1 MKNKSKG
8 KMLNMK
14 TRSAIT
20 GYAYIAPWIAGFLLF
35 TLYPLI
41 FSVRLSLNEIKLDPA
56 GMEML
61 WRGNYYYN
69 TAWNVDTTFRM
80 DLGNTVTMILFS
92 TPVILI
98 FSLIIAIV
106 SGALL
111 GHTLFEKFKEEEQTV
126 FNDMSPIY
134 FLREGVYDNL
144 EYALASANKFD
155 TKIIVKEKAKY
166 YLYLAISKS
175 EDNLASIKKIYNDK
189 NLVVETKNINNESFL
204 TALEQME
211 NLFKKASSDEEK
223 LTIEKVILANYEEL
237 VLKN

>member
-1 MKNKSKG
+1 MYK
-8 KMLNMK
+8 
-14 TRSAIT
+14 R
-20 GYAYIAPWIAGFLLF
+20 F
-35 TLYPLI
+35 
-41 FSVRLSLNEIKLDPA
+41 
-56 GMEML
+56 
-61 WRGNYYYN
+61 
-69 TAWNVDTTFRM
+69 
-80 DLGNTVTMILFS
+80 
-92 TPVILI
+92 I

-144 EYALASANKFD
+144 EYALANANKFD

-189 NLVVETKNINNESFL
+189 NLVVETKNISNESFL

>member
-1 MKNKSKG
+1 MVVLVIIMNKK
-8 KMLNMK
+8 
-14 TRSAIT
+14 
-20 GYAYIAPWIAGFLLF
+20 F
-35 TLYPLI
+35 
-41 FSVRLSLNEIKLDPA
+41 
-56 GMEML
+56 
-61 WRGNYYYN
+61 
-69 TAWNVDTTFRM
+69 
-80 DLGNTVTMILFS
+80 
-92 TPVILI
+92 I
-98 FSLIIAIV
+98 FSLIVAIV
-106 SGALL
+106 SGAVI
-111 GHTLFEKFKEEEQTV
+111 GHTLFEKFTKEEQAV
-126 FNDMSPIY
+126 FNYKSPIY

-144 EYALASANKFD
+144 EYALDSANKFD

-189 NLVVETKNINNESFL
+189 NLVVETKNIDNESFV

>member
-1 MKNKSKG
+1 MYK
-8 KMLNMK
+8 
-14 TRSAIT
+14 R
-20 GYAYIAPWIAGFLLF
+20 F
-35 TLYPLI
+35 
-41 FSVRLSLNEIKLDPA
+41 
-56 GMEML
+56 
-61 WRGNYYYN
+61 
-69 TAWNVDTTFRM
+69 
-80 DLGNTVTMILFS
+80 
-92 TPVILI
+92 I

-126 FNDMSPIY
+126 FNDMSSIY

-189 NLVVETKNINNESFL
+189 NLVVETKNINNESFI

>member
-1 MKNKSKG
+1 MNKK
-8 KMLNMK
+8 
-14 TRSAIT
+14 
-20 GYAYIAPWIAGFLLF
+20 F
-35 TLYPLI
+35 
-41 FSVRLSLNEIKLDPA
+41 
-56 GMEML
+56 
-61 WRGNYYYN
+61 
-69 TAWNVDTTFRM
+69 
-80 DLGNTVTMILFS
+80 
-92 TPVILI
+92 I
-98 FSLIIAIV
+98 FSLIVAV
-106 SGALL
+106 VCGAFI
-111 GHTLFEKFKEEEQTV
+111 GHTLFEKFRKEEETV
-126 FNDMSPIY
+126 FSESTTLY

-144 EYALASANKFD
+144 EYALANANKFD

-211 NLFKKASSDEEK
+211 NLFKKASNDEEK

>member
-1 MKNKSKG
+1 MYK
-8 KMLNMK
+8 
-14 TRSAIT
+14 R
-20 GYAYIAPWIAGFLLF
+20 F
-35 TLYPLI
+35 
-41 FSVRLSLNEIKLDPA
+41 
-56 GMEML
+56 
-61 WRGNYYYN
+61 
-69 TAWNVDTTFRM
+69 
-80 DLGNTVTMILFS
+80 
-92 TPVILI
+92 I

-175 EDNLASIKKIYNDK
+175 EDNLVSIKKIYNDK
-189 NLVVETKNINNESFL
+189 NLVVETKNIKNESFL

>member
-1 MKNKSKG
+1 MYK
-8 KMLNMK
+8 
-14 TRSAIT
+14 R
-20 GYAYIAPWIAGFLLF
+20 F
-35 TLYPLI
+35 
-41 FSVRLSLNEIKLDPA
+41 
-56 GMEML
+56 
-61 WRGNYYYN
+61 
-69 TAWNVDTTFRM
+69 
-80 DLGNTVTMILFS
+80 
-92 TPVILI
+92 I

-144 EYALASANKFD
+144 EYALANANKFD

-189 NLVVETKNINNESFL
+189 NLVVETKNISNESFL

-237 VLKN
+237 VGLIAKFPL

>member
-1 MKNKSKG
+1 MYK
-8 KMLNMK
+8 
-14 TRSAIT
+14 R
-20 GYAYIAPWIAGFLLF
+20 F
-35 TLYPLI
+35 
-41 FSVRLSLNEIKLDPA
+41 
-56 GMEML
+56 
-61 WRGNYYYN
+61 
-69 TAWNVDTTFRM
+69 
-80 DLGNTVTMILFS
+80 
-92 TPVILI
+92 I

-144 EYALASANKFD
+144 EYALANANKFD

-175 EDNLASIKKIYNDK
+175 EDNLVSIKKIYNDK
-189 NLVVETKNINNESFL
+189 NLVVETKNIKNESFL

>member
-1 MKNKSKG
+1 MYK
-8 KMLNMK
+8 
-14 TRSAIT
+14 R
-20 GYAYIAPWIAGFLLF
+20 F
-35 TLYPLI
+35 
-41 FSVRLSLNEIKLDPA
+41 
-56 GMEML
+56 
-61 WRGNYYYN
+61 
-69 TAWNVDTTFRM
+69 
-80 DLGNTVTMILFS
+80 
-92 TPVILI
+92 I

-144 EYALASANKFD
+144 EYALANANKFD
-155 TKIIVKEKAKY
+155 AKIIVKEKAKY

-189 NLVVETKNINNESFL
+189 NLVVETKNISNESFL

>member
-1 MKNKSKG
+1 MYKK
-8 KMLNMK
+8 
-14 TRSAIT
+14 
-20 GYAYIAPWIAGFLLF
+20 F
-35 TLYPLI
+35 
-41 FSVRLSLNEIKLDPA
+41 
-56 GMEML
+56 
-61 WRGNYYYN
+61 
-69 TAWNVDTTFRM
+69 
-80 DLGNTVTMILFS
+80 
-92 TPVILI
+92 I

-144 EYALASANKFD
+144 EYALANANKVD

>member
-1 MKNKSKG
+1 MYKK
-8 KMLNMK
+8 
-14 TRSAIT
+14 
-20 GYAYIAPWIAGFLLF
+20 F
-35 TLYPLI
+35 
-41 FSVRLSLNEIKLDPA
+41 
-56 GMEML
+56 
-61 WRGNYYYN
+61 
-69 TAWNVDTTFRM
+69 
-80 DLGNTVTMILFS
+80 
-92 TPVILI
+92 I

-111 GHTLFEKFKEEEQTV
+111 GHTLFEKLKEEEQTV

-144 EYALASANKFD
+144 EYALANANKFD

-189 NLVVETKNINNESFL
+189 NLVVETKNINNESFV

>member
-1 MKNKSKG
+1 MYK
-8 KMLNMK
+8 
-14 TRSAIT
+14 R
-20 GYAYIAPWIAGFLLF
+20 F
-35 TLYPLI
+35 
-41 FSVRLSLNEIKLDPA
+41 
-56 GMEML
+56 
-61 WRGNYYYN
+61 
-69 TAWNVDTTFRM
+69 
-80 DLGNTVTMILFS
+80 
-92 TPVILI
+92 I

-144 EYALASANKFD
+144 EYALANANKFD

-175 EDNLASIKKIYNDK
+175 EDTLVSIKKIYNDK
-189 NLVVETKNINNESFL
+189 NLVVETKNIKNESFL

>member
-1 MKNKSKG
+1 MYK
-8 KMLNMK
+8 
-14 TRSAIT
+14 R
-20 GYAYIAPWIAGFLLF
+20 F
-35 TLYPLI
+35 
-41 FSVRLSLNEIKLDPA
+41 
-56 GMEML
+56 
-61 WRGNYYYN
+61 
-69 TAWNVDTTFRM
+69 
-80 DLGNTVTMILFS
+80 
-92 TPVILI
+92 I

-144 EYALASANKFD
+144 EYALANANKFA

-189 NLVVETKNINNESFL
+189 NLVVETKNISNESFL

>member
-1 MKNKSKG
+1 MYK
-8 KMLNMK
+8 
-14 TRSAIT
+14 R
-20 GYAYIAPWIAGFLLF
+20 F
-35 TLYPLI
+35 
-41 FSVRLSLNEIKLDPA
+41 
-56 GMEML
+56 
-61 WRGNYYYN
+61 
-69 TAWNVDTTFRM
+69 
-80 DLGNTVTMILFS
+80 
-92 TPVILI
+92 I

-189 NLVVETKNINNESFL
+189 NLVVETKNISNESFL

-223 LTIEKVILANYEEL
+223 LAIEKVILANYEEL

>member
-1 MKNKSKG
+1 MYK
-8 KMLNMK
+8 
-14 TRSAIT
+14 R
-20 GYAYIAPWIAGFLLF
+20 F
-35 TLYPLI
+35 
-41 FSVRLSLNEIKLDPA
+41 
-56 GMEML
+56 
-61 WRGNYYYN
+61 
-69 TAWNVDTTFRM
+69 
-80 DLGNTVTMILFS
+80 
-92 TPVILI
+92 I

-126 FNDMSPIY
+126 FNDISPIY

>member
-1 MKNKSKG
+1 MYKK
-8 KMLNMK
+8 
-14 TRSAIT
+14 
-20 GYAYIAPWIAGFLLF
+20 F
-35 TLYPLI
+35 
-41 FSVRLSLNEIKLDPA
+41 
-56 GMEML
+56 
-61 WRGNYYYN
+61 
-69 TAWNVDTTFRM
+69 
-80 DLGNTVTMILFS
+80 
-92 TPVILI
+92 I

-144 EYALASANKFD
+144 EYALANANKFD

-189 NLVVETKNINNESFL
+189 NLVVETKNISNESFL

>member
-1 MKNKSKG
+1 MYK
-8 KMLNMK
+8 
-14 TRSAIT
+14 R
-20 GYAYIAPWIAGFLLF
+20 F
-35 TLYPLI
+35 
-41 FSVRLSLNEIKLDPA
+41 
-56 GMEML
+56 
-61 WRGNYYYN
+61 
-69 TAWNVDTTFRM
+69 
-80 DLGNTVTMILFS
+80 
-92 TPVILI
+92 I

-106 SGALL
+106 SGTLL

>member
-1 MKNKSKG
+1 MYK
-8 KMLNMK
+8 
-14 TRSAIT
+14 R
-20 GYAYIAPWIAGFLLF
+20 F
-35 TLYPLI
+35 
-41 FSVRLSLNEIKLDPA
+41 
-56 GMEML
+56 
-61 WRGNYYYN
+61 
-69 TAWNVDTTFRM
+69 
-80 DLGNTVTMILFS
+80 
-92 TPVILI
+92 I

-204 TALEQME
+204 TTLEQME

>member
-1 MKNKSKG
+1 MYK
-8 KMLNMK
+8 
-14 TRSAIT
+14 R
-20 GYAYIAPWIAGFLLF
+20 F
-35 TLYPLI
+35 
-41 FSVRLSLNEIKLDPA
+41 
-56 GMEML
+56 
-61 WRGNYYYN
+61 
-69 TAWNVDTTFRM
+69 
-80 DLGNTVTMILFS
+80 
-92 TPVILI
+92 I

-106 SGALL
+106 SGAVI
-111 GHTLFEKFKEEEQTV
+111 GHTMFEKFTKEEQAV
-126 FNDMSPIY
+126 FNYKSPIY

>member
-1 MKNKSKG
+1 MYK
-8 KMLNMK
+8 
-14 TRSAIT
+14 R
-20 GYAYIAPWIAGFLLF
+20 F
-35 TLYPLI
+35 
-41 FSVRLSLNEIKLDPA
+41 
-56 GMEML
+56 
-61 WRGNYYYN
+61 
-69 TAWNVDTTFRM
+69 
-80 DLGNTVTMILFS
+80 
-92 TPVILI
+92 I

-189 NLVVETKNINNESFL
+189 NLVVETKNIKNESFL

>member
-1 MKNKSKG
+1 MYKK
-8 KMLNMK
+8 
-14 TRSAIT
+14 
-20 GYAYIAPWIAGFLLF
+20 F
-35 TLYPLI
+35 
-41 FSVRLSLNEIKLDPA
+41 
-56 GMEML
+56 
-61 WRGNYYYN
+61 
-69 TAWNVDTTFRM
+69 
-80 DLGNTVTMILFS
+80 
-92 TPVILI
+92 I

-126 FNDMSPIY
+126 FNDISPIY

-144 EYALASANKFD
+144 DYALANANKFD

-189 NLVVETKNINNESFL
+189 NLVVETKNISNESFL

-237 VLKN
+237 VLNN